1 MSKKYAKYL
10 MIIIMMARGTGFLF
24 SKTLLLDFH
33 PFNVLGIRFFCAFLV
48 LSVIYYKKWKQL
60 DKNTLLGGIILG
72 VFYTL
77 VMSLE
82 MYSLRKIDIGTT
94 SFTAHAAIII
104 VPFYELLFFHKK
116 PLKKSLLRAGLAFA
130 GIGCLSLCNGIGQ
143 INAGILFAICEAFAY
158 AACILITSIVSRKG
172 DPVLQGTIQL
182 GVMGLLTLSLSMLV
196 TGNVLLPWKASHI
209 VMLLCL
215 VLVCSCF
222 GFAMQPLA
230 QKYLDAGTAAM
241 MTAINPMTASIIG
254 IVVAHE
260 SLGVV
265 KFLGYALILSGLLI

>member
-1 MSKKYAKYL
+1 MTKKYAKYL

-24 SKTLLLDFH
+24 SKTLLHDFH
-33 PFNVLGIRFFCAFLV
+33 PFNLLGIRFFLAFLI
-48 LSVIYYKKWKQL
+48 LSVIYCKKWKSINKYTIQ
-60 DKNTLLGGIILG
+60 GGIILG

-82 MYSLRKIDIGTT
+82 MYSLKNIDIGTT

-104 VPFYELLFFHKK
+104 VPFYELMFFHKK
-116 PLKKSLLRAGLAFA
+116 PSKKSLLCAGLAFV
-130 GIGCLSLCNGIGQ
+130 GIACLSLCNGIGQ

-182 GVMGLLTLSLSMLV
+182 GVMGLLTLSLSLAV
-196 TGNVLLPWKASHI
+196 TGEILIPFKYSQI

-215 VLVCSCF
+215 VLICSCF

-230 QKYLDAGTAAM
+230 QKYLDASTAAM

-254 IVVAHE
+254 IFVAHE
-260 SLGVV
+260 GHSLI
-265 KFLGYALILSGLLI
+265 KILGYVLILFGMII